1 MPESLSKLSLIQAQ
15 NPPSHQ
21 KPCATKNIIM
31 NILLRWL
38 LAGIAVTTAAT
49 LGTLPLLIFHF
60 NRFSLAA
67 PISNLLVEPLICFW
81 ALILGLFASL
91 CLPLAPLLAKALFA
105 LGSVGLASAEKICA
119 FFAALPHVSLW
130 LPTPSFLEISLFYVF
145 LVSIVISF
153 HLPKRGQTLLLGLA
167 TLSLIALGSALSI
180 TAINKQLSKTSS
192 VSILDVGHGSS
203 FLLQLPHNNNILIDG
218 GGAGNDRFNIG
229 ERVIAPFLWKKRIR
243 SLDAVIITH
252 PHADHYNGLPFILKR
267 FRPQVLWINSFP
279 EYDGEYKQLLELADQ
294 IGIETRIAR
303 TGDILFQGEAALLQ
317 CVAEGLAFQNKKVTG
332 YDSIQN
338 KISNPNNMSLVLR
351 LDASGRSFLFPADID
366 AQIAEILVAQRSD
379 IGADVLLAPHHGS
392 SSSMSQDFIEAVA
405 PNFIAISAGRN
416 NPFNLPDKSFYELQ
430 KKGIRILTTGRDG
443 TLTFTVENKT
453 IATSR
458 YQIN

>member
-1 MPESLSKLSLIQAQ
+1 M
-15 NPPSHQ
+15 
-21 KPCATKNIIM
+21 
-31 NILLRWL
+31 
-38 LAGIAVTTAAT
+38 
-49 LGTLPLLIFHF
+49 
-60 NRFSLAA
+60 
-67 PISNLLVEPLICFW
+67 
-81 ALILGLFASL
+81 
-91 CLPLAPLLAKALFA
+91 LAKALFA
-105 LGSVGLASAEKICA
+105 LGSVGLASAEKICS

-145 LVSIVISF
+145 LLSIVISF

-167 TLSLIALGSALSI
+167 TLSLIALGAALSI

-267 FRPQVLWINSFP
+267 FRPRVLWINSFP

-338 KISNPNNMSLVLR
+338 KIFNPNNMSLVLR

-366 AQIAEILVAQRSD
+366 AQIAEILVAQRSN

-443 TLTFTVENKT
+443 TLTFTVENNT